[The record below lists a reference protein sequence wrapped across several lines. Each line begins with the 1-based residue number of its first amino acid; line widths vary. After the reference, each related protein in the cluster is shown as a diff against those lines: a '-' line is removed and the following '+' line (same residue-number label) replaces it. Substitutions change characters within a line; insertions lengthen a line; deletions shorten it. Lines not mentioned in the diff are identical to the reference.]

1 MDAISDPRIPY
12 YFSDTSN
19 PPLDYGVSGGSYSS
33 GMHYNDV
40 IAVPDYNGFLMTY
53 DEVQFYLAEAAG
65 KGFTVGNTA
74 DVYYDEGV
82 TASILSWG
90 GTIAEANALLAAYPL
105 SSYTDW
111 KEGVAT
117 QAWIAMYTRGFIG
130 YTFFRRLDYP
140 AFVMPPDPPEGVTE
154 IPTRFTY
161 PINEQ
166 TLNAANYQAASS
178 AIGGD
183 KLTTK
188 LFWDIN

>member
-1 MDAISDPRIPY
+1 MDSLSDPRINY
-12 YFSDTSN
+12 YFDN
-19 PPLDYGVSGGSYSS
+19 PANPTLEYGNSGGSWS
-33 GMHYNDV
+33 GYMHYTTD
-40 IAVPDYNGFLMTY
+40 ITVPQYHGILMTY

-65 KGFTVGNTA
+65 KGFSVVNTA
-74 DVYYDEGV
+74 DVYYNEGV

-90 GTIAEANALLAAYPL
+90 GTVEEANALLAAFPL
-105 SSYTDW
+105 SFYSDW

-140 AFVMPPDPPEGVTE
+140 AFNMPPTPPEGVTE

-166 TLNAANYQAASS
+166 TLNADNYYQAAE

-183 KLTTK
+183 DLLTK
-188 LFWDIN
+188 LFWDKY